1 MEESNQVSLS
11 LLTFLRYEY
20 LNYCINKS
28 SELITDEK
36 NFQQENDSKKLS
48 ISGIQVYK
56 DSLIRE
62 LSMSTL
68 EESGFYLGIRL
79 VERLKTNRRGGYA
92 ILDNELMWLSKL
104 PSSINISSR
113 KVQFEPAIN
122 VIIVCGIIRGALQH
136 LGLTC
141 SVAAEVSKIPSCTF
155 QIRVYAPSK

>member
-1 MEESNQVSLS
+1 MEVNNKVSLS

-36 NFQQENDSKKLS
+36 NFQLEINSKKLS
-48 ISGIQVYK
+48 ISGMQVYK

-79 VERLKTNRRGGYA
+79 VERLVA
-92 ILDNELMWLSKL
+92 KL
-104 PSSINISSR
+104 FIDPLNIS
-113 KVQFEPAIN
+113 
-122 VIIVCGIIRGALQH
+122 
-136 LGLTC
+136 
-141 SVAAEVSKIPSCTF
+141 
-155 QIRVYAPSK
+155 